1 MIDWSTW
8 ATWGRGEA
16 AERAVYASRNLDMG
30 DKGDRGYGKLG
41 DGKRTEKA
49 TAKSGVVEE
58 RVASRVWVGV
68 VKRFAFALVRDGGR
82 RKEKREERTWSS
94 RADGN

>member
-1 MIDWSTW
+1 MRRGTWTW
-8 ATWGRGEA
+8 ATE
-16 AERAVYASRNLDMG
+16 
-30 DKGDRGYGKLG
+30 GDRGYGKLG

-82 RKEKREERTWSS
+82 RKEKREERTWTVE
-94 RADGN
+94 GLKG

>member
-30 DKGDRGYGKLG
+30 DGGGPGVWKARG
-41 DGKRTEKA
+41 
-49 TAKSGVVEE
+49 
-58 RVASRVWVGV
+58 
-68 VKRFAFALVRDGGR
+68 
-82 RKEKREERTWSS
+82 REE
-94 RADGN
+94 DGEGHGKERGSWR

>member
-1 MIDWSTW
+1 MLGHESRESGREKDGG
-8 ATWGRGEA
+8 WGR
-16 AERAVYASRNLDMG
+16 
-30 DKGDRGYGKLG
+30 KGVARQS
-41 DGKRTEKA
+41 DGKA